1 MSTMHFADPSQPS
14 CPTCFKQVPDRVE
27 VMYMFCFTLPV
38 YTKSEVRINNK
49 HCSLQLFTRDDY
61 LFQTLDRLDI
71 LLDSRELAELESWQA
86 ACCYKQ
92 RTSFIAT

>member
-14 CPTCFKQVPDRVE
+14 CPTCSKQVSDRVE

-38 YTKSEVRINNK
+38 YTKSEVRTQMD
-49 HCSLQLFTRDDY
+49 CSLQLFTRDDY

-71 LLDSRELAELESWQA
+71 LLDSRELAALESWQA
-86 ACCYKQ
+86 ACCHKQ